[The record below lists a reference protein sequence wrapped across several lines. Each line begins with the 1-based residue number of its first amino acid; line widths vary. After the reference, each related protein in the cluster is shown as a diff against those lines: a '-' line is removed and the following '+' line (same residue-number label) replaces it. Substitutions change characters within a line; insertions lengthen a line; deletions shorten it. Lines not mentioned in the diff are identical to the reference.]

1 MIPYKITSAVLGVI
15 LFLIIFMLVRRG
27 RLQEKHSLIWFFI
40 GIVIVFL
47 GLFPGSIDL
56 LAGLTGISYAPTL
69 LLVIAVGI
77 LLIQNVYLTI
87 ASSQNEIRLKELS
100 QQTAVLTKLIEE
112 LKDEISSEPARE
124 SDSVD
129 Q

>member
-1 MIPYKITSAVLGVI
+1 MIPYRITSAVLGLI
-15 LFLIIFMLVRRG
+15 LFLIIFLLVRRG

-40 GIVIVFL
+40 GIAIVLL
-47 GLFPGSIDL
+47 GLFPGIVDL

-77 LLIQNVYLTI
+77 LLIQNLYLSI
-87 ASSQNEIRLKELS
+87 ASSQNEIKLKELS
-100 QQTAVLTKLIEE
+100 QQSAVVTRLIEE
-112 LKDEISSEPARE
+112 LKDEICSKPNRE